1 MQIRNQTTLYFIRHA
16 QTPSNFLNI
25 KQGIKIDE
33 YLSTPGVLDVQKN
46 LIPVIKPLNL
56 DILFTSHLHRAEE
69 TAAMLRQSL
78 KEPIPV
84 FHDHRFRER
93 DFGSLS
99 GKPMEEIL
107 KLAPNYNE
115 DEKNQTYDYTRF
127 GGETAEQVRFRVLTG
142 VLDIAENYD
151 HENVGIMTHGG
162 VIRALLFYFPSV
174 IRIFHESQNILK
186 DIANCDVYEWEI
198 HKKDLDDLKALISQQ

>member
-1 MQIRNQTTLYFIRHA
+1 VQIRNQTTLYFIRHA

>member
-1 MQIRNQTTLYFIRHA
+1 M
-16 QTPSNFLNI
+16 
-25 KQGIKIDE
+25 
-33 YLSTPGVLDVQKN
+33 DVQKN

>member
-1 MQIRNQTTLYFIRHA
+1 MHIHDSTTLYFIRHA

-33 YLSTPGVLDVQKN
+33 YLSTQGILDVQKN
-46 LIPVIKPLNL
+46 LIPVIKVLNL

-69 TAAMLRQSL
+69 TAALLRQSL

-99 GKPMEEIL
+99 GKPMDEI
-107 KLAPNYNE
+107 KKIVPNY
-115 DEKNQTYDYTRF
+115 DEMENTQTYDYSPF
-127 GGETAEQVRFRVLTG
+127 GGENAGQVRFRVLTA
-142 VLDIAENYD
+142 VRDIIENYE

-162 VIRALLFYFPSV
+162 VIRALLFYFPQ
-174 IRIFHESQNILK
+174 ITRIFHESQNILK
-186 DIANCDVYEWEI
+186 DISNCDVYEWEI
-198 HKKDLDDLKALISQQ
+198 HNKDIADLKALVK